1 MNRSPRFVCPAIAGI
16 FVFVAVALSQ
26 TPAGKTAPAV
36 DARAIVAAVYSQ
48 DKSHDAVFHATLNVF
63 DASGHESHKKFVLER
78 LSTNG
83 GSKTIVRFTE
93 PAEIRGVALLSI
105 NGAGAEDHQYLYT
118 PAIDRVRSLSSRE
131 QSEKFADSDFT
142 YEDIAERALD
152 DFTYALLGDTETM
165 EGHPTYKIEL
175 QPVAP
180 DRSQYKFIYA
190 WIAQDV
196 PVLLHAQMYDA
207 QGRLMRELRAWDLK
221 HESGVWGTRRLEM
234 ASPVEHTR
242 TDLIFDSVKFN
253 TGLDEAAFTPD
264 ALGKASS
271 VK

>member
-1 MNRSPRFVCPAIAGI
+1 MNKSPRFLCPATAVILACT
-16 FVFVAVALSQ
+16 AVALSQ
-26 TPAGKTAPAV
+26 TPAGKAAPAG
-36 DARAIVAAVYSQ
+36 DARAIVAAVYNQ

-63 DASGHESHKKFVLER
+63 DANGKESHKKFVLER
-78 LSTNG
+78 LASDG

-131 QSEKFADSDFT
+131 QSERFADSDFT

-152 DFTYALLGDTETM
+152 DFTYTLLSDNETM
-165 EGHPTYKIEL
+165 EGHKTYKIEL

-180 DRSQYKFIYA
+180 DRSQYKFVYA

-207 QGRLMRELRAWDLK
+207 QNRLMRELRAWDLK

-234 ASPVEHTR
+234 TSPADHTR
-242 TDLIFDSVKFN
+242 TELIFDSVKFN

-264 ALGKASS
+264 ALGKA
-271 VK
+271 K